1 MKKTVVILGSS
12 RSHGDT
18 RQVVN
23 AFTKKTGAALIDLKE
38 KDIAYFD
45 YDFIHLGDDFI
56 PCIEEILDYQQWIFA
71 TPVYWY
77 SMSAIMKTFFDRITD
92 VLKKRRDLRLK
103 MKGLYMGSI
112 SCGSDG
118 ELVKGFEMPFRESAA
133 YLGLHYQGHLH
144 SWLEGGRVP
153 AMVLDNMD
161 DWINKIR

>member
-1 MKKTVVILGSS
+1 MKKTIVILGSS

-23 AFTKKTGAALIDLKE
+23 TFMEKTGAALLDLKE

-45 YDFIHLGDDFI
+45 YDFAHLDDDFI
-56 PCIEEILDYQQWIFA
+56 PCIEEILAYEQWIFA

-112 SCGSDG
+112 SCSGDG
-118 ELVKGFEMPFRESAA
+118 ELVEGFEMPFRESAA
-133 YLGLHYQGHLH
+133 YLGLHYQGHFH
-144 SWLEGGRVP
+144 SWLEEGAIP
-153 AMVLDNMD
+153 SHVLDKMD
-161 DWINKIR
+161 AWISKL